1 MAFRSSS
8 PVPTA
13 GPGHSFSVMT
23 VLSEVNLAV
32 CDSLFSLF
40 SQSSVLYLASD
51 IQKIAPAF
59 AELTLRPKS
68 SALTTPE
75 RNIFFLPFQGK
86 ALDFLLSAASQC
98 KITSGHR
105 EEVVLLRSCLASNRQ
120 SPASNCLYG
129 SSSSAGIHASRA
141 PE

>member
-1 MAFRSSS
+1 
-8 PVPTA
+8 
-13 GPGHSFSVMT
+13 MT

-40 SQSSVLYLASD
+40 SQSFVLYLASD

-75 RNIFFLPFQGK
+75 RNVFFSLSRERHWIFSFLQLP
-86 ALDFLLSAASQC
+86 SAKSHLG
-98 KITSGHR
+98 TER
-105 EEVVLLRSCLASNRQ
+105 R
-120 SPASNCLYG
+120 
-129 SSSSAGIHASRA
+129 
-141 PE
+141 